1 MAITSQP
8 KNLENENIIKSQI
21 KTMSAL
27 LFLLKP
33 IVRQMDFEVNEITT
47 PFELDFNK
55 STLLYLTS
63 TPAKKAYN
71 YLLKKSLN
79 CALKCT

>member
-21 KTMSAL
+21 KITSSL

-47 PFELDFNK
+47 PIKLDFNK

-63 TPAKKAYN
+63 TPVKKAYN
-71 YLLKKSLN
+71 YFLKKSLN